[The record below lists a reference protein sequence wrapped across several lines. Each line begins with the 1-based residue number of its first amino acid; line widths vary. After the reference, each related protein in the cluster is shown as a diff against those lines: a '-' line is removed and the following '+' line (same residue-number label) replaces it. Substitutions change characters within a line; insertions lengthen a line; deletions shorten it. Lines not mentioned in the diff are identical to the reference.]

1 VVLNQARKA
10 AAAEARRDEGDEA
23 ASECS
28 SSAQEDDTSLFE
40 DLFTAVMM
48 AQDSDGRSL
57 HTAFQ
62 LLPSK
67 KVEHLVEWCMEMN
80 LNHFSLQS
88 YPEYYEL
95 IDSPI
100 DLKVIAMR
108 IQSNQYA
115 SLNDLE
121 RDLQL
126 MVKNAISFNE
136 PGSLIYKDAK
146 TLKRARIFLFSKSL
160 TPIYLCRCVL
170 YKACFFYW

>member
-1 VVLNQARKA
+1 MTRLVIDVNGT
-10 AAAEARRDEGDEA
+10 D
-23 ASECS
+23 
-28 SSAQEDDTSLFE
+28 FY
-40 DLFTAVMM
+40 
-48 AQDSDGRSL
+48 
-57 HTAFQ
+57 
-62 LLPSK
+62 LL
-67 KVEHLVEWCMEMN
+67 
-80 LNHFSLQS
+80 SLQS

-100 DLKVIAMR
+100 DLKVIATR

-146 TLKRARIFLFSKSL
+146 TLKRARIASSLSLFFKKHF
-160 TPIYLCRCVL
+160 YL
-170 YKACFFYW
+170 